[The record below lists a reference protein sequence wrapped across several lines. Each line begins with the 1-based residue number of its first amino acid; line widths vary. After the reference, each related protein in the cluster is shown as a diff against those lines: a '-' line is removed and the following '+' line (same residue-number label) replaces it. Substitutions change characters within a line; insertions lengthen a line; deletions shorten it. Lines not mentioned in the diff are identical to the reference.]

1 VGDAEVTKLS
11 KGDKFATRT
20 VHAGITPDKQHGSV
34 NPAIHLT
41 TTYVQPAPA
50 KPLTFDYA
58 RAGNPTRAALE
69 EAIATLE
76 GGVSG
81 HAFAS
86 GLSALDAILRTLNAG
101 DHVVA
106 AEDAYGGSIR
116 LLNKVY
122 ARQGIKA
129 TFVDTQD
136 PDHTAKA
143 MTPKTKLVLMETPT
157 NPLLRVSDIK
167 ATAEVAHAGKAK
179 LVVDNTFM
187 SPALQRPLELGAD
200 YVFHSATKY
209 IGGHSDVLAGLVVT
223 NDKADAERI
232 KFLQL
237 AVGAVLDPF
246 DSFLL
251 LRGLKTLD
259 LRMQRHAAT
268 AQTIAE
274 KLARHKSVRRVY
286 YPGLS
291 KHPNSKVH
299 AKQAANGG
307 GMLSFELG
315 SLAEAE
321 RCVKSTRL
329 FQLAESLGAVESL
342 IQIPALMTHASV
354 PPEMR
359 RKTGLNDGLIR
370 LSPGVEDADDLWQD
384 LKQAIDAAAK

>member
-1 VGDAEVTKLS
+1 MAHLKP
-11 KGDKFATRT
+11 KDKFATKT
-20 VHAGITPDKQHGSV
+20 VHAGVTPDPQHGSV
-34 NPAIHLT
+34 NPPIHLT

-50 KPLTFDYA
+50 KPLTYDYT

-69 EAIATLE
+69 QAIATLE

-86 GLSALDAILRTLNAG
+86 GLSALDCILRTLDAG

-106 AEDAYGGSIR
+106 AEDAYGGSLR

-122 ARQGIKA
+122 ARQGIKT

-136 PDHTAKA
+136 PDNTAAA
-143 MTPKTKLVLMETPT
+143 MTKATKIVLMETPT
-157 NPLLRVSDIK
+157 NPLLRVSGIQ
-167 ATAEVAHAGKAK
+167 ATAEVAHDGKAK

-187 SPALQRPLELGAD
+187 SPALQTPLALGAD

-223 NDKADAERI
+223 NDKRDAEAI

-259 LRMQRHAAT
+259 LRMARHAAT
-268 AQTIAE
+268 AQTIATNLS
-274 KLARHKSVRRVY
+274 KHKAVRKVY
-286 YPGLS
+286 YPGLA
-291 KHPNSKVH
+291 KHPNAKVH

-315 SLAEAE
+315 GLAEAE

-354 PPEMR
+354 PAALR

-370 LSPGVEDADDLWQD
+370 LSPGVEDAGDLWDD
-384 LKQAIDAAAK
+384 LKQAIDASTK

>member
-1 VGDAEVTKLS
+1 MAKLAKKDS
-11 KGDKFATRT
+11 FATKC
-20 VHAGITPDKQHGSV
+20 VHAGIHPDAEHGSV

-50 KPLTFDYA
+50 QPKTYDYA

-69 EAIATLE
+69 ESIAILE
-76 GGVSG
+76 GGVTG

-86 GLSALDAILRTLNAG
+86 GLSALDAILRTLDSG

-106 AEDAYGGSIR
+106 AEDAYGGSMR

-122 ARQGIKA
+122 ARQGIKT

-136 PDHTAKA
+136 PANTAKA
-143 MTPKTKLVLMETPT
+143 MTKGTKLVLMETPT

-167 ATAEVAHAGKAK
+167 ATAEVAHDGKAK

-187 SPALQRPLELGAD
+187 SPALQNPLAHGAD

-223 NDKADAERI
+223 NDKADGERI

-259 LRMQRHAAT
+259 LRMARHAAT
-268 AQTIAE
+268 AQAIAE
-274 KLARHKSVRRVY
+274 RLAKHKAVDKVF
-286 YPGLS
+286 YPGLA
-291 KHPNSKVH
+291 KHPNHKVN
-299 AKQAANGG
+299 AKQAKSGG
-307 GMLSFELG
+307 GMLSFSLG
-315 SLAEAE
+315 NDAKVAAK
-321 RCVKSTRL
+321 CVQSTRL

-359 RKTGLNDGLIR
+359 KKTGLADGLIR
-370 LSPGVEDADDLWQD
+370 LSPGIEDAEDLWAD
-384 LKQAIDAAAK
+384 LKQAIEKAAG

>member
-1 VGDAEVTKLS
+1 MAKLAKKDS
-11 KGDKFATRT
+11 FATKC
-20 VHAGITPDKQHGSV
+20 VHAGIHPDTEHGSV

-50 KPLTFDYA
+50 QPKTYDYA
-58 RAGNPTRAALE
+58 RAGNPTRTALE
-69 EAIATLE
+69 ESIAILE

-86 GLSALDAILRTLNAG
+86 GLSALDAILRTLDSG

-106 AEDAYGGSIR
+106 AEDSYGGSMR

-122 ARQGIKA
+122 ARQGIKT

-136 PDHTAKA
+136 PANTAKA
-143 MTPKTKLVLMETPT
+143 MTKATKLVLMETPT

-167 ATAEVAHAGKAK
+167 ATAEVAHDGKAK

-187 SPALQRPLELGAD
+187 SPALQNPLALGAD

-223 NDKADAERI
+223 NSKADGERI

-259 LRMQRHAAT
+259 LRMARHAAT
-268 AQTIAE
+268 AQTIANRLAGHKAVE
-274 KLARHKSVRRVY
+274 KVF
-286 YPGLS
+286 YPGLA
-291 KHPNSKVH
+291 KHPNSKVN
-299 AKQAANGG
+299 AKQAKNGG
-307 GMLSFELG
+307 GMLSFSLG
-315 SLAEAE
+315 DDAKVAAQ
-321 RCVKSTRL
+321 CVKSTRL

-359 RKTGLNDGLIR
+359 KRTGLSDGLIR
-370 LSPGVEDADDLWQD
+370 LSPGIEDAEDLWAD
-384 LKQAIDAAAK
+384 LKQAIETATG

>member
-1 VGDAEVTKLS
+1 MAKLS

>member
-1 VGDAEVTKLS
+1 MAKLS

-291 KHPNSKVH
+291 KHPNSKLH

>member
-1 VGDAEVTKLS
+1 MAKLTK
-11 KGDKFATRT
+11 KDKFATKT
-20 VHAGITPDKQHGSV
+20 VHAGIHPDREHGSV

-41 TTYVQPAPA
+41 TTYVQPSPA
-50 KPLTFDYA
+50 QPLTFDYA

-69 EAIATLE
+69 EAITVLE
-76 GGVSG
+76 GGVTG

-86 GLSALDAILRTLNAG
+86 GLSALDAILRTLDAG

-116 LLNKVY
+116 ILNKVF
-122 ARQGIKA
+122 ARHGVKT

-136 PDHTAKA
+136 PANTQGA
-143 MTPKTKLVLMETPT
+143 MTKATKLVLMETPT

-167 ATAEVAHAGKAK
+167 ATAEVAHDGKAL

-187 SPALQRPLELGAD
+187 SPALQNPIALGAD
-200 YVFHSATKY
+200 VVFHSATKY
-209 IGGHSDVLAGLVVT
+209 IGGHSDVLAGLLVT
-223 NDKADAERI
+223 NDKALGEKV

-259 LRMQRHAAT
+259 LRMARHAAT

-274 KLARHKSVRRVY
+274 RLAKHKAVEKVF
-286 YPGLS
+286 YPGLA
-291 KHPNSKVH
+291 KHPNHKVNARQ
-299 AKQAANGG
+299 AKNGG
-307 GMLSFELG
+307 GMLSFSLG
-315 SLAEAE
+315 DDAKAATA
-321 RCVKSTRL
+321 CVKATRL

-342 IQIPALMTHASV
+342 IQIPSLMTHASV

-359 RKTGLNDGLIR
+359 KRTGLADGLIR
-370 LSPGVEDADDLWQD
+370 LSPGIEDVDDLWDD
-384 LKQAIDAAAK
+384 LKQAIEKAA

>member
-1 VGDAEVTKLS
+1 MAKLVKKDS
-11 KGDKFATRT
+11 FATKC
-20 VHAGITPDKQHGSV
+20 VHAGIHPDAEHGSV

-50 KPLTFDYA
+50 KPLTYDYA

-69 EAIATLE
+69 ESVAILE

-86 GLSALDAILRTLNAG
+86 GLSALDAILRTLDAG

-106 AEDAYGGSIR
+106 AEDSYGGSMR
-116 LLNKVY
+116 LLKKVY
-122 ARQGIKA
+122 ARQGIKT

-136 PDHTAKA
+136 PDNTAEA
-143 MTPKTKLVLMETPT
+143 MTKATKLVLMETPT

-167 ATAEVAHAGKAK
+167 ATAEVAHDGKAK

-187 SPALQRPLELGAD
+187 SPALQNPLPLGAD

-259 LRMQRHAAT
+259 LRMARHAAT

-274 KLARHKSVRRVY
+274 RLAKHTAVEKVF
-286 YPGLS
+286 YPGLAQ
-291 KHPNSKVH
+291 HPNHKVN
-299 AKQAANGG
+299 AKQAKNGG
-307 GMLSFELG
+307 GMLSFSLG
-315 SLAEAE
+315 DDARLATE
-321 RCVKSTRL
+321 CVKATRL

-342 IQIPALMTHASV
+342 IQIPSLMTHASV

-359 RKTGLNDGLIR
+359 KRTGLADGLIR
-370 LSPGVEDADDLWQD
+370 LSPGIEDAEDLWAD
-384 LKQAIDAAAK
+384 LKQAIEKAT

>member
-1 VGDAEVTKLS
+1 MAHLKP
-11 KGDKFATRT
+11 KDKFATKT
-20 VHAGITPDKQHGSV
+20 VHAGVTPDPQHGSV
-34 NPAIHLT
+34 NPPIHLT

-50 KPLTFDYA
+50 KPLTYDYT

-69 EAIATLE
+69 EAIAILE

-86 GLSALDAILRTLNAG
+86 GLSALDAILRTLDAG

-106 AEDAYGGSIR
+106 AEDAYGGSLR

-122 ARQGIKA
+122 ARQGIKT

-136 PDHTAKA
+136 PDNTAAA
-143 MTPKTKLVLMETPT
+143 MTKSTKIVLMETPT

-167 ATAEVAHAGKAK
+167 ATAEVAHDGKAK

-187 SPALQRPLELGAD
+187 SPALQTPLALGAD

-223 NDKADAERI
+223 NDKKDADAI

-259 LRMQRHAAT
+259 LRMDRHAAT
-268 AQTIAE
+268 AQTIATNLS
-274 KLARHKSVRRVY
+274 KHKAVRKVY
-286 YPGLS
+286 YPGLA
-291 KHPNSKVH
+291 KHPNAKVH

-354 PPEMR
+354 PAEMR

-370 LSPGVEDADDLWQD
+370 LSPGVEDAGDLWDD
-384 LKQAIDAAAK
+384 LKQAIDASTR

>member
-1 VGDAEVTKLS
+1 MAKLAKKDS
-11 KGDKFATRT
+11 FATKC
-20 VHAGITPDKQHGSV
+20 VHAGIHPDAEHGSV

-50 KPLTFDYA
+50 QPKTYDYA

-69 EAIATLE
+69 ESIAILE

-86 GLSALDAILRTLNAG
+86 GLSALDAILRTLDSG

-106 AEDAYGGSIR
+106 AEDAYGGSMR

-122 ARQGIKA
+122 ARQGIKT

-136 PDHTAKA
+136 PANTAKA
-143 MTPKTKLVLMETPT
+143 MTKSTKLVLMETPT

-167 ATAEVAHAGKAK
+167 ATAQVAHDGKAK

-187 SPALQRPLELGAD
+187 SPALQNPLAFGAD

-259 LRMQRHAAT
+259 LRMARHAAT

-274 KLARHKSVRRVY
+274 RLSKHKAVEKVF

-291 KHPNSKVH
+291 KHPNHKVN
-299 AKQAANGG
+299 AKQAKNGG
-307 GMLSFELG
+307 GMLSFSLG
-315 SLAEAE
+315 DDARLATQ
-321 RCVKSTRL
+321 CVKSTRL

-342 IQIPALMTHASV
+342 IQIPSLMTHASV

-359 RKTGLNDGLIR
+359 KKTGLADGLIR
-370 LSPGVEDADDLWQD
+370 LSPGIEDVEDLWAD
-384 LKQAIDAAAK
+384 LKQAIDKATA